1 MVMGDQ
7 FGCCFVP
14 GRPTYIWGG
23 VSFGMT
29 RETFDRL
36 VYKTT
41 LESSLVKTSVSGA
54 GLQHVH
60 RTAEWGRELRTLASL
75 APRLRCF
82 DSI

>member
-23 VSFGMT
+23 VAFGMT

-36 VYKTT
+36 VYLGKLLSEDTCECAQ
-41 LESSLVKTSVSGA
+41 LLSGVESYTSQA
-54 GLQHVH
+54 CPLIQM
-60 RTAEWGRELRTLASL
+60 L
-75 APRLRCF
+75 
-82 DSI
+82 

>member
-23 VSFGMT
+23 VAFGMT
-29 RETFDRL
+29 HETFDRL

-41 LESSLVKTSVSGA
+41 LESSLVKTPVSVSN
-54 GLQHVH
+54 
-60 RTAEWGRELRTLASL
+60 
-75 APRLRCF
+75 C
-82 DSI
+82 